1 MARQVQSNTINVF
14 EIDPVVKNTRSDRS
28 YRQLDIALKWLRQS
42 EKMLNKKKVFKNL
55 EVFNAQ
61 YCTCITYMYI
71 HVYCMFVYGVVLV

>member
-1 MARQVQSNTINVF
+1 MARQVQFNTIIVI
-14 EIDPVVKNTRSDRS
+14 EIDPVVKYTRSDRS

-42 EKMLNKKKVFKNL
+42 EKMLNKKKVFKYL

-71 HVYCMFVYGVVLV
+71 HVYCMFVYDVVLV

>member
-42 EKMLNKKKVFKNL
+42 EKMLNKKKCLIILRF
-55 EVFNAQ
+55 
-61 YCTCITYMYI
+61 
-71 HVYCMFVYGVVLV
+71 

>member
-42 EKMLNKKKVFKNL
+42 EKNAKLKKSV
-55 EVFNAQ
+55 
-61 YCTCITYMYI
+61 
-71 HVYCMFVYGVVLV
+71 